1 MKIWL
6 VIILLTV
13 NVWGQEKEAKQPVSW
28 QAVARGLQYEPKILE
43 AAEKYRIDP
52 RYVWVIGYLE
62 TKFKKEARSP
72 VGAEGLMQFMPATA
86 KRMGVQNTYDPHQS
100 IEGAAKY
107 LKFLYSK
114 FGHPASMMAGYNAGE
129 QAVDCYLKGYSVK
142 LPNGKVINP
151 NRIKTA
157 FGVPPYQETMGYVK
171 EGMRLLAL
179 STWMASAGTPDSISA
194 VLISWQIAASLP
206 VTPSTLRKRMR
217 RLRAASWSCAIMG
230 CGSSG

>member
-179 STWMASAGTPDSISA
+179 MKLPGEAIEGSVVLEATVPVEVALNVQPKQKTSVIVGETAVPASPKSKTGKIF
-194 VLISWQIAASLP
+194 Q
-206 VTPSTLRKRMR
+206 
-217 RLRAASWSCAIMG
+217 
-230 CGSSG
+230 